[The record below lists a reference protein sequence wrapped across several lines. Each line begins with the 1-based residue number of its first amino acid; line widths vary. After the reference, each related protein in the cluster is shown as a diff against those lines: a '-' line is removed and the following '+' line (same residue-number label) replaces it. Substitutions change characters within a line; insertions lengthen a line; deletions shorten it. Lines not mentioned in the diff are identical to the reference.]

1 MFRLGLDLARMV
13 FLLSLHAGEFTAA
26 LVLQPTERNVA
37 TAVMF
42 TIYGDK
48 FSCAIF
54 SEYLACFLGQIIN

>member
-13 FLLSLHAGEFTAA
+13 FLLLLHAGEFTAA
-26 LVLQPTERNVA
+26 LVSQRTEHNVA

-42 TIYGDK
+42 TIYGHD

-54 SEYLACFLGQIIN
+54 SG